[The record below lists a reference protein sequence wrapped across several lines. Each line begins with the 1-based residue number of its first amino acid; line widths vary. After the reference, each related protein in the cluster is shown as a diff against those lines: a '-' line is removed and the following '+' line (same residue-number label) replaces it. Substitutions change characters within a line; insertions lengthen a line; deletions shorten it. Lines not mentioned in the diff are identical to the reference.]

1 MTNIKIFTDGAC
13 SGNPGAGGWGVVLIK
28 DSLVEEFNGSEIET
42 TNNRMELQA
51 AINGIKKVEISS
63 KITLYTDS
71 KYVKEGITVW
81 IHNWKKNQWLTSTKK
96 PVKNQDLW
104 KELDVLNNEYNV
116 TWNWIKAHQENS
128 SEEYQYNNLAD
139 SLASLISKPIVT

>member
-28 DSLVEEFNGSEIET
+28 DSLIEEFNGSEIET

-51 AINGIKKVEISS
+51 AINGIKKADISS

-71 KYVKEGITVW
+71 KYVKDGITVW
-81 IHNWKKNQWLTSTKK
+81 INNWKKNKWLTSSKK

-104 KELDVLNNEYNV
+104 KELDRLNNDYNV

-139 SLASLISKPIVT
+139 SLARGAINNE